1 VTPTERKAGKRER
14 IRALLN
20 NLQAEQRMF
29 GDHQPQAEA
38 LDGLGLERSRSV
50 SGSAPLAG
58 PEPLFD

>member
-1 VTPTERKAGKRER
+1 MTPTERKAGKHER

-38 LDGLGLERSRSV
+38 LDGLGSDRRSTGRE
-50 SGSAPLAG
+50 SARAG
-58 PEPLFD
+58 HPEPLFD